1 MKDGSECY
9 LAISHLARSAFLR
22 SLATTRIRKR
32 KAYESKLTYAYVHIP
47 YRGTRLYIYPGR
59 FIYGVHCNCKINCLC
74 VVRRI
79 GRRHPETSPT
89 NPYDLDEWKSECVLI
104 LIFTRIAWIF
114 MVCVERNKNNSQFII
129 IILWDSIIKR
139 DDCCLRYIWRENIVK
154 ENRRKGHKV
163 ATMKTLKSLP
173 FDVLH
178 EPPTLRKVSDVLVW
192 MNDDVTIRRA
202 FHANRY
208 NTARLWVI

>member
-1 MKDGSECY
+1 M
-9 LAISHLARSAFLR
+9 H
-22 SLATTRIRKR
+22 
-32 KAYESKLTYAYVHIP
+32 VP

-59 FIYGVHCNCKINCLC
+59 FIYDVHCNCKINCLC
-74 VVRRI
+74 VVQRI

-89 NPYDLDEWKSECVLI
+89 NPYNLDEWKSECVLI
-104 LIFTRIAWIF
+104 FTFTRIAWIS
-114 MVCVERNKNNSQFII
+114 MVYVERKSRTHNSRFII
-129 IILWDSIIKR
+129 IILWDSITKR

-154 ENRRKGHKV
+154 ENRKYRSDERRKGHKV

-178 EPPTLRKVSDVLVW
+178 EPLTLRKVSDVLVW